1 MNITDKIDDYINER
15 WGTDR
20 TTPKKK
26 LNLRHLMTE
35 TCDSTDRTTPKKK
48 QGKWD
53 SWTLDDLKEE
63 RMRLKDK
70 ETRKPEETTRLR
82 QINFALRSKTGWGK
96 VPT

>member
-1 MNITDKIDDYINER
+1 MKITDKIDNYINER

-26 LNLRHLMTE
+26 
-35 TCDSTDRTTPKKK
+35 

-53 SWTLDDLKEE
+53 NWTLNDLKEE

>member
-1 MNITDKIDDYINER
+1 MKITDKIDDYINER
-15 WGTDR
+15 WGTNC
-20 TTPKKK
+20 TTP
-26 LNLRHLMTE
+26 T
-35 TCDSTDRTTPKKK
+35 KK

-53 SWTLDDLKEE
+53 NWTLDDLKEE